1 MILLYILRTSILTN
15 LYVFPVSILLEN
27 SEKTVHLGF
36 NYPL

>member
-1 MILLYILRTSILTN
+1 MIPLYTLITSILTN

-27 SEKTVHLGF
+27 REKTVHLGF